1 MRNKP
6 VRRYLRDALAP
17 LLLTMVVAVLMM
29 HFRNSLEVPG
39 KILFLVVLM
48 ACYGWCGWVEF
59 RHLRLCDELRRRL
72 ALEAMMQAF
81 IAATGIFLTLFFAHA
96 LKLLTVS
103 ADVAPLVMV
112 GCYVVCEIG
121 ARLRYR
127 YWALL

>member
-6 VRRYLRDALAP
+6 VRRYLRDAFVPLVLTLA
-17 LLLTMVVAVLMM
+17 VAALMM
-29 HFRNSLEVPG
+29 HFGPSLGVPG
-39 KILFLVVLM
+39 KIVFLVVLM
-48 ACYGWCGWVEF
+48 SCYGWCGWVEF

-81 IAATGIFLTLFFAHA
+81 IAAFGIFLVLLFAHA

-103 ADVAPLVMV
+103 IDVAPLVMI